1 MINTK
6 FKLAATSEVREKE
19 MGPGRRNPV
28 NVKGRDNILLL
39 KKLKMLSTQVHTVFL
54 IFHTLHI
61 SSRYILYLTKC
72 LIKHVLVGGNH
83 QSRRAAAL
91 TRVPRWL
98 QRT

>member
-39 KKLKMLSTQVHTVFL
+39 KNLDVEYTSAQSFPYFSHLT
-54 IFHTLHI
+54 HI
-61 SSRYILYLTKC
+61 
-72 LIKHVLVGGNH
+72 
-83 QSRRAAAL
+83 
-91 TRVPRWL
+91 P
-98 QRT
+98 